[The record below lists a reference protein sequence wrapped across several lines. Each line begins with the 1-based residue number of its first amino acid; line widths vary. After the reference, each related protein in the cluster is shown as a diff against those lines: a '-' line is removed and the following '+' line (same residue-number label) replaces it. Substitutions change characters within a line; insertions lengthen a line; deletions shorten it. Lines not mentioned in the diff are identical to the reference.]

1 MGQIKHSHV
10 QIRGQIL
17 ALIYNGFLYPGPK
30 VVLFPHGFPE
40 IWYTWRHQMIVVAD
54 AGYGTIAMGASRS
67 FFLASISLARLMA
80 KLDHFGRLEI
90 KTVIRNIC
98 ILFSGAE
105 LPIARDDQEIMDLV
119 DPSTPLTPWFS
130 EQDLAVYSSLIVCEL
145 RIPFSITRVDC
156 GETSSIDCI
165 LKMPGVK
172 EGVKE
177 WTSKEF

>member
-17 ALIYNGFLYPGPK
+17 ALICNGFLYPGPK

-54 AGYGTIAMGASRS
+54 A
-67 FFLASISLARLMA
+67 
-80 KLDHFGRLEI
+80 DFGRLEI

-145 RIPFSITRVDC
+145 RIPFSITRVDS

-165 LKMPGVK
+165 LKMPGMK

-177 WTSKEF
+177 RTSKEF